1 MNSRSPYALG
11 GFPPLL
17 LALHPP
23 SFYVVA
29 MAVLGVMLG
38 LVVLGH
44 AILGLLREFRE
55 FRNGR

>member
-1 MNSRSPYALG
+1 
-11 GFPPLL
+11 
-17 LALHPP
+17 
-23 SFYVVA
+23 